1 MALSLLRL
9 SELAVAA
16 LVNVPGSCADQ
27 DLITM
32 LAADACQTPAEQWA
46 LGLLLASAQ
55 VGQAADTLMPIVGT
69 ARASELLLQ
78 WAKTFEAELPLLEEW
93 TEEPDEESFM
103 PARLALKQDVIEA
116 VGDACEAKAMDLVQ
130 QGYIR
135 MPSWTASDFGALAS
149 PEEDEE
155 LRGRLAAWFLS
166 GLTQKLAHCYDCCG
180 VLMRMQAREQTQSL
194 AATVEATLSACRQLR
209 EMVLESSDL
218 AEQPAKLHLALPVVN
233 RTEAPGDGLGE
244 EFVSVIATA
253 LDSAFRRVE
262 AQIPSLLLRPLW
274 RLATA
279 KEIWIKWAK
288 MVAQQAPPRDR
299 SVDQASGPNTGPEAA
314 VAKEATKPRPER
326 PAGKAKAPPKRS
338 DRQDW
343 NARSRAMLAQMGWT
357 S

>member
-1 MALSLLRL
+1 
-9 SELAVAA
+9 
-16 LVNVPGSCADQ
+16 
-27 DLITM
+27 M
-32 LAADACQTPAEQWA
+32 LAANACQTPSEQWA

-69 ARASELLLQ
+69 ARARELLLQ

-93 TEEPDEESFM
+93 TEELDEESFM

-116 VGDACEAKAMDLVQ
+116 VGDACEEKAMDLVQ

-149 PEEDEE
+149 PEEDDE

-180 VLMRMQAREQTQSL
+180 VLMRMQEREQTQSL
-194 AATVEATLSACRQLR
+194 AATVEATLSACLQLR
-209 EMVLESSDL
+209 GMVLEASDL

-233 RTEAPGDGLGE
+233 RTEAPGDALGE

-262 AQIPSLLLRPLW
+262 AQIPSLLLRHRAPIRGRKW
-274 RLATA
+274 R
-279 KEIWIKWAK
+279 W
-288 MVAQQAPPRDR
+288 PRRPRNPVQSDR
-299 SVDQASGPNTGPEAA
+299 WERPKRLQR
-314 VAKEATKPRPER
+314 EATGRIGMRGHAQCLHRWAGPLDSMPGHLRPLQAR
-326 PAGKAKAPPKRS
+326 ASQPACAESGGLVSLADNDLPSLNCLVGLVSTKKKLAMGT
-338 DRQDW
+338 DRK
-343 NARSRAMLAQMGWT
+343 SVV
-357 S
+357 